1 MEKTAG
7 RGVAPEKRG
16 GKAVERVR
24 GYAESGWVAFL
35 LCLVFTLAMV
45 YHYVVPLNALP
56 FTEGIKGND
65 CGQMV
70 WNLWFVS
77 ESITSGRNPY
87 ATGLIYYPLGTRLA
101 HHTLAAGFFPVT
113 FLVKQL
119 SGGSRL
125 YPFYAYRIIILLSLT
140 LILYC
145 SYRYLRGLGFDRW
158 AAAIPAV
165 AYAFSNFYMEHVLHL
180 NHLAGFFIPLA
191 ALCLVRLYRKPTT
204 TNIVCAALVSSSVVY
219 FTEFALYIYMS
230 LLLLTLILY
239 LTRGGRKIVRERVHL
254 VGFRRILLA
263 LTIFLLIIAPFIAN
277 LSEDRVL
284 KPTREESSFYS
295 SNLAAFFIPVK
306 GQTPLYGDTF
316 APLSSRMTAGL
327 GEPGVFISFPLMAFG
342 LVALIKSRRRL
353 VRISALLSLFFFVLS
368 LGPTLKVFSVDTGV
382 PMPYTLLM
390 RVPPFDLSR
399 TPVRFVVMG
408 LFFLM
413 IVAAQGVG
421 WTGDAVV
428 GRWGTRWRTAMMSAL
443 LIWTIAE
450 AHSPMTRRKPFVP
463 PQGVQR
469 IVPGPVL
476 NLPLLRNDGYAA
488 MLQIFHHQP
497 VVTGYL
503 ARYTE
508 AQWGQFAELERLFKK
523 GGAQFCDGVANIG
536 ARNIILGPENM
547 VITAPSIAPLEL
559 SRCPI
564 NVVDLREW
572 DAHSSGPSG
581 EFDRGKAER
590 PGHFPLY
597 VWGERIDLRDAQ
609 SDKYLW
615 YGWSGREPAF
625 RWTDGDSAAFVFA
638 LAETRPSLLR
648 IKLGPFLAPGKLDE
662 QRAGVELNGRTIATL
677 RLRDA
682 APKEY
687 QVALPG
693 DLLRDKN
700 VLTFALP
707 DAESPRALKISDDSR
722 LLGINV
728 EWLEI
733 EPQSSDR

>member
-1 MEKTAG
+1 MEKMAG
-7 RGVAPEKRG
+7 RSVSPEKRR
-16 GKAVERVR
+16 GKVIERVKN
-24 GYAESGWVAFL
+24 YAESGWVAFL
-35 LCLVFTLAMV
+35 LCLMFTLAMV
-45 YHYVVPLNALP
+45 YHYVIPLNALP

-70 WNLWFVS
+70 WNLWFVN
-77 ESITSGRNPY
+77 ESITSGHNPY
-87 ATGLIYYPLGTRLA
+87 ATNLIYYPLGTRLA

-119 SGGSRL
+119 SGGNRL

-145 SYRYLRGLGFDRW
+145 SYQCLRGLGFNRW

-191 ALCLVRLYRKPTT
+191 ALCFVRLYRKPTT
-204 TNIVCAALVSSSVVY
+204 PNVLYAALVSSSVVY
-219 FTEFALYIYMS
+219 FTEFALYIYVS
-230 LLLLTLILY
+230 LLLLALIIY
-239 LTRGGRKIVRERVHL
+239 LAGGERKIVRERIHL
-254 VGFRRILLA
+254 VGLKRILLA
-263 LTIFLLIIAPFIAN
+263 LTIFLLIIAPYLIN
-277 LSEDRVL
+277 LSGDTVL
-284 KPTREESSFYS
+284 KPTRDESSFYS

-306 GQTPLYGDTF
+306 RQTPLYGDIF
-316 APLSSRMTAGL
+316 ASLSSRMTAGL

-342 LVALIKSRRRL
+342 LVALIESKRRL
-353 VRISALLSLFFFVLS
+353 VRVSALLSLLFFVLS

-382 PMPYTLLM
+382 PMPYMLLM

-408 LFFLM
+408 MFFLM
-413 IVAAQGVG
+413 IVAAQGVER
-421 WTGDAVV
+421 TDYAVV
-428 GRWGTRWRTAMMSAL
+428 RRWGTRLRTVIMSAL

-450 AHSPMTRRKPFVP
+450 AHSPIPRQKPFVP

-508 AQWGQFAELERLFKK
+508 AQWRQFAELERLFKK
-523 GGAQFCDGVANIG
+523 GGAQFCNGMANIG
-536 ARNIILGPENM
+536 VHNIILGPENM

-559 SRCPI
+559 AGCPI
-564 NVVDLREW
+564 NIVDLREW
-572 DAHSSGPSG
+572 DAYSSGPSG
-581 EFDRGKAER
+581 EFDRDKAER

-597 VWGERIDLRDAQ
+597 VWGTRIDLRDAQ

-615 YGWSGREPAF
+615 YGWSGHEPAF
-625 RWTDGDSAAFVFA
+625 RWTDGNSAAFVFA
-638 LAETRPSLLR
+638 LAEIRPSILR

-662 QRAGVELNGRTIATL
+662 QRVGVELNGRTIMTL

-687 QVALPG
+687 QIALPS

-700 VLTFALP
+700 VLAFALP
-707 DAESPRALKISDDSR
+707 DAESPRALKVSDDTR

-728 EWLEI
+728 EWMEI
-733 EPQSSDR
+733 ETQSDDR